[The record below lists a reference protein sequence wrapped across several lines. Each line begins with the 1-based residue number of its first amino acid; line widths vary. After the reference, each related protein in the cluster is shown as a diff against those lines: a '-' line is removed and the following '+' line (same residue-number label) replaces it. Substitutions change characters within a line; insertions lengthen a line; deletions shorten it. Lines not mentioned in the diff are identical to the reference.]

1 MLSGGIPFVPGGTG
15 TTGVGGG
22 PVIVVIVAAPGMVEA
37 PLAAAG
43 VEEAGFE
50 LGAAAGLVAPGAAG
64 LGDVEPEDGE
74 DPPVPVLPAAPAA
87 AAAGCPCR
95 LAAAY
100 SSLPTTLPR
109 RAAAAATSR

>member
-22 PVIVVIVAAPGMVEA
+22 PVIIVVVVAAPGMIEA

-50 LGAAAGLVAPGAAG
+50 LGAAAGL
-64 LGDVEPEDGE
+64 GDV
-74 DPPVPVLPAAPAA
+74 
-87 AAAGCPCR
+87 
-95 LAAAY
+95 
-100 SSLPTTLPR
+100 
-109 RAAAAATSR
+109 